1 MATDD
6 RQATSSDKEAQQF
19 CRTPEFIHGI
29 GLKTD
34 PVFDSQILDGACA
47 GQLRLIHESLVLAL

>member
-6 RQATSSDKEAQQF
+6 RQATSSDKKAPQF
-19 CRTPEFIHGI
+19 CRTLEFIHGI
-29 GLKTD
+29 GFKTD
-34 PVFDSQILDGACA
+34 PVFDSILDGACA